1 MKKGKPGIDNGN
13 RSLMVIWVAGIVGFI
28 DASYLTLTKFTKAP
42 LYCTPGLGDC
52 HTVNASR
59 WSELWGIPIAA
70 FGLAAYA
77 IVILV
82 LLLSKRSEWV
92 NRYQNLILFALSFTG
107 FLYSVYLTYLELF
120 VIRAI
125 CQWCMLSALSITVI
139 MIAAITRLKYQ
150 RPILLKQ
157 GGK

>member
-70 FGLAAYA
+70 FGLTAYA

-139 MIAAITRLKYQ
+139 MIAAITRLKFQ

>member
-139 MIAAITRLKYQ
+139 MIAAITRLKFQ